1 MIFTFDPSSRN
12 ISSINFIPILLA
24 YALHMIIYK
33 NYVVVLILGIINMV
47 VLSVLGLILVCGL
60 FDFNLYHMYH
70 LRFGAILNN
79 CPRFNV

>member
-1 MIFTFDPSSRN
+1 
-12 ISSINFIPILLA
+12 
-24 YALHMIIYK
+24 MIIYN

-47 VLSVLGLILVCGL
+47 VLSVMGLILVIGL
-60 FDFNLYHMYH
+60 FDFNLYHMYL